1 MKIWAK
7 IRANGEYHSQNIAHA
22 AFGFMELG
30 AKIVKYEKIADII
43 NWVTPYDI
51 VLDYIDQCNTIFNK
65 FGVTPYVPDYP
76 EQFNEFLGRKI
87 WKDNIN
93 SISLNESK
101 WSRGTF
107 VKPVKDKVF
116 TGKVI
121 QSLAD
126 LVGCG
131 SCYENY
137 EVYVS
142 EAVNIKAEWRCFIL
156 YDNIIDIR
164 PYGTNVITNRN
175 ESWKYHYDYKVVES
189 MLEKFREWEDRPVA
203 CSMDIAVIDT
213 DIPVKIVREDE
224 NGNEIIVGW
233 RTRPNYKTILVEF
246 NDAYALGN
254 YGLQALSYAKLIS
267 ARWSQLLN
275 RPDEFNFLIK

>member
-1 MKIWAK
+1 MKAWAK
-7 IRANGEYHSQNIAHA
+7 VKSNGEYGSPNIAHA
-22 AFGFMELG
+22 VFGFKELG
-30 AKIVKYEKIADII
+30 IEVVKYEKIREIYQWITKD
-43 NWVTPYDI
+43 DI
-51 VLDYIDQCNTIFNK
+51 VIDFIDQCNEVFAK
-65 FGVTPYVPDYP
+65 FGVVPNVPDYP
-76 EQFNEFLGRKI
+76 EIMKEFLGRKI
-87 WKDNIN
+87 WTDNIN
-93 SISLNESK
+93 SISMDESK
-101 WSRGTF
+101 WSKGTF
-107 VKPVKDKVF
+107 VKPVKNKVF
-116 TGKVI
+116 IGRVI
-121 QSLAD
+121 QSIAD

-131 SCYENY
+131 NSKENY
-137 EVYVS
+137 DVYVS
-142 EAVNIKAEWRCFIL
+142 QAVDIKAEWRCFIL

-164 PYGTNVITNRN
+164 PYGANVITNRN

-254 YGLQALSYAKLIS
+254 YGLDPLAYAKLIS

-275 RPDEFNFLIK
+275 RPDKLNFKI